1 MKKLTKL
8 SVQWFYDLLER
19 GECDIMDFKEQLE
32 DKQLFGKS
40 IKNFS
45 ASYDELARDVVA
57 FANKKGGFIFV
68 GIVDS
73 TKEINRDFTYNEHK
87 FFDLVKQVQDRTE
100 PTITL
105 IPHRM
110 VVDGTALLVLEI
122 PFSPQLHCTT
132 KAEYLIRS
140 NNGNRRIEAYE
151 MPTIMSEKSLIVY
164 DQKVWPLRFAV
175 NEYDTLGNPLP
186 GWQDKARVER
196 LLKMLPSDSPYLR
209 QPLQES
215 LESLGLIKETDGE
228 MAATT
233 AGLLFIGNDRALK
246 ELPYATI
253 NYNRYFPDGTYRH
266 FEYAGNIIET
276 VQDCYSQLKSEI
288 QEKEFHFGLFR
299 EYVEDYSEVVL
310 RELLINAVAHRDYSR
325 LQGIQIRKFPSHIE
339 FESPGP
345 FPDGVT
351 PENFLRKTN
360 PRNPN
365 IMDLLREIGYAEKA
379 GSGFDKIFTDLLSKG
394 KQFPAPEETEF
405 SITFRVEA
413 EVVSSKLMEL
423 AAEYRQLQ
431 GRDME
436 IDGLLVLKAI
446 LENKRLTMHQ
456 LETLPF
462 VSKYTLHRTIEE
474 LKEIEFIE
482 TTGKTS
488 GQYYIIHH
496 SRAHTTKEKSQYLK
510 TRKKDKSR
518 MKKDILDYVEQFGEI
533 TNSAAREHLNLP
545 ESSRSEVSRLLHE
558 LVEEGRLIV
567 SSSPNYIKGR
577 TYANKSADK

>member
-32 DKQLFGKS
+32 DKRLFGKS

-57 FANKKGGFIFV
+57 FANKKGGFLFV
-68 GIVDS
+68 GIVDAS
-73 TKEINRDFTYNEHK
+73 KEINRSFVYDEQK
-87 FFDLVKQVQDRTE
+87 LFDLVKQVQDRTV

-105 IPHRM
+105 IPHKLL
-110 VVDGTALLVLEI
+110 VDGTDLLVLEI
-122 PFSPQLHCTT
+122 PFSPQIHCTT
-132 KAEYLIRS
+132 KGEYLIRS
-140 NNGNRRIEAYE
+140 NNGNRRIEAHE
-151 MPTIMSEKSLIVY
+151 MQTIMAEKNLIVY
-164 DQKVWPLRFAV
+164 DQKEWPLRFAV
-175 NEYDTLGNPLP
+175 KENDAFGNPLP
-186 GWQDKARVER
+186 GWQDRARIER

-209 QPLQES
+209 QPRQEM
-215 LESLGLIKETDGE
+215 LESLGLSKELDGE
-228 MAATT
+228 VVATT

-266 FEYAGNIIET
+266 FEYSGNIIEV
-276 VQDCYSQLKSEI
+276 VQDCFSQLKSEI
-288 QEKEFHFGLFR
+288 QQKEFHFGLFR

-325 LQGIQIRKFPSHIE
+325 LQSIQIRKYPSHIE

-394 KQFPAPEETEF
+394 KQFPTPEETEF

-446 LENKRLTMHQ
+446 LENKKMTVHQ
-456 LETLPF
+456 LEALPF
-462 VSKYTLHRTIEE
+462 VSKYMLHQTINE
-474 LKEIEFIE
+474 LKELEFVE

-488 GQYYIIHH
+488 GLSYIIHH
-496 SRAHTTKEKSQYLK
+496 GRAYTVKEKSQYLK

-518 MKKDILDYVEQFGEI
+518 MKKDILEYVEQFGEI

-545 ESSRSEVSRLLHE
+545 EQSRMEISRLLRE
-558 LVEEGRLIV
+558 LVDEGRLRIV
-567 SSSPNYIKGR
+567 SRIDIKKRVYGKALQ
-577 TYANKSADK
+577 TDK

>member
-32 DKQLFGKS
+32 EKQLFGKS

-57 FANKKGGFIFV
+57 FSNKKGGFLFV
-68 GIVDS
+68 GIVDA
-73 TKEINRDFTYNEHK
+73 TKEINHDFIYNEQK
-87 FFDLVKQVQDRTE
+87 FFDLVKQVQDRTV

-105 IPHRM
+105 IPHKLS
-110 VVDGTALLVLEI
+110 VDGTDLLVLEI
-122 PFSPQLHCTT
+122 PFSLQLHSTT
-132 KAEYLIRS
+132 RGEFLIRD

-151 MPTIMSEKSLIVY
+151 MPTIMAEKNLIVY
-164 DQKVWPLRFAV
+164 DQKAWPLRFAMK
-175 NEYDTLGNPLP
+175 EYDAVGNSLP
-186 GWQDKARVER
+186 GWQDKARIER
-196 LLKMLPSDSPYLR
+196 LMKMLPSDSPYLR
-209 QPLQES
+209 QPLQEA
-215 LESLGLIKETDGE
+215 LESLGLTKETDGE
-228 MAATT
+228 ITATT

-253 NYNRYFPDGTYRH
+253 NYNHYFPDGTYRH
-266 FEYAGNIIET
+266 FEYSGNIIET
-276 VQDCYSQLKSEI
+276 VQACFSQLKSEI
-288 QEKEFHFGLFR
+288 QQKEFHFGLFR

-325 LQGIQIRKFPSHIE
+325 LQGIQIRKYPSHIE

-394 KQFPAPEETEF
+394 KQFPTPEETDF
-405 SITFRVEA
+405 SITFRIEA
-413 EVVSSKLMEL
+413 EVISSRLMEL

-456 LETLPF
+456 LESLPF
-462 VSKYTLHRTIEE
+462 VSKYTLHRTVDE
-474 LKEIEFIE
+474 LKEQEFIE

-488 GQYYIIHH
+488 GLYYMIHH
-496 SRAHTTKEKSQYLK
+496 SRAHTTTEKSQYLK

-545 ESSRSEVSRLLHE
+545 ESSRSAVSRLLHE

-577 TYANKSADK
+577 TYANKPTN